1 VADFYEILGVSR
13 TASSAEIRKAYATIA
28 REKHPDRFN
37 DAADKAKA
45 QELFQ
50 QATEAFNTLASERAR
65 AQYDEESAKPKLVDP
80 AEIAADAYARGVSL
94 LEARD
99 WAGAVEVLHSAVY
112 HAPQDARYH
121 AALGRALSHDSRSVR
136 EAVQALEEATR
147 LAPQSA
153 GFHLELALVL
163 DSLGLRIRARKAAEA
178 ALRLAPHDPQVVR
191 LAAQLGA
198 EGGTPS
204 EGGGLGRLLRRKP

>member
-37 DAADKAKA
+37 DPADKAKA

-50 QATEAFNTLASERAR
+50 QATEAFNTLTSERAR
-65 AQYDEESAKPKLVDP
+65 AQYDEERAKPKLVDP
-80 AEIAADAYARGVSL
+80 AEIAADAYARGVRL

-99 WAGAVEVLHSAVY
+99 WAGAVEVLRSAVY
-112 HAPQDARYH
+112 HASHEARYH
-121 AALGRALSHDSRSVR
+121 AALGRGLSHDSRSGR

-153 GFHLELALVL
+153 GFHIELALVL

-178 ALRLAPHDPQVVR
+178 AVRLAPGDPQVVR
-191 LAAQLGA
+191 VASQLGA
-198 EGGTPS
+198 EGGNPS